1 LEKLSV
7 ASDLE
12 AIMLRDPDRR
22 EPSMHPVRR
31 KGKATELL
39 QSTPILTS
47 APWVASRM
55 GDDDMVEETTE
66 LLPAELELNLARPVG
81 PQKFLAG
88 DRASMAA
95 GTCDDPAVSW
105 NLSASG
111 RQTCAGAANLA
122 DNGKPG
128 RGRRAWEEAMNL
140 GSGGGP

>member
-12 AIMLRDPDRR
+12 AIMLRDPDHR

-39 QSTPILTS
+39 QSRPILTP
-47 APWVASRM
+47 APWVASRT
-55 GDDDMVEETTE
+55 GDDVVEETTE

-81 PQKFLAG
+81 PQKFLTG

-105 NLSASG
+105 NLSARG
-111 RQTCAGAANLA
+111 RKTCVGAANLA
-122 DNGKPG
+122 GDGKPG

-140 GSGGGP
+140 GGGGGP